1 VDQWESS
8 FGAFCQSISFCSQK
22 MGCAWKSKQRVSYML
37 SEVDPDISIK
47 GAFFFRKKSDFKTI
61 DFKKNQKLP
70 KALFKGKITW

>member
-1 VDQWESS
+1 V
-8 FGAFCQSISFCSQK
+8 QK

-61 DFKKNQKLP
+61 DFKKICQVEIFSINN
-70 KALFKGKITW
+70 I

>member
-1 VDQWESS
+1 
-8 FGAFCQSISFCSQK
+8 
-22 MGCAWKSKQRVSYML
+22 ML